1 MDREVATEKLIA
13 AGGVAVSP
21 LVAAVSASNLEVTT
35 RAIYVLQELVLSSDA
50 AASDA
55 AHAALEKIAEP
66 RLTSAARRA
75 RMTLARLDSVREER
89 AIQELRRLGASV
101 GDHLSDQAFGL
112 IEGYTVELGEG
123 WQGKLQDL
131 SRLRWLRDAGVV
143 VLQGPQVTDEW
154 LKCVASMTELSA
166 LVVKRA
172 HVSHEG
178 LKQLSAMPGL
188 SQLSLM
194 YVPISDEAIET
205 LRQLQGVRKL
215 KIYGG
220 NLTAAGVDTLRQA
233 LPNSDID
240 YRRGAFLGVGC
251 QDGTEGCTIYTV
263 RPSMLRKKPVC

>member
-1 MDREVATEKLIA
+1 
-13 AGGVAVSP
+13 
-21 LVAAVSASNLEVTT
+21 
-35 RAIYVLQELVLSSDA
+35 
-50 AASDA
+50 
-55 AHAALEKIAEP
+55 
-66 RLTSAARRA
+66 
-75 RMTLARLDSVREER
+75 MTLARLDSVREER

-240 YRRGAFLGVGC
+240 YRRGLLGRGLSGR
-251 QDGTEGCTIYTV
+251 DGRMRHLHGPSQQRCGKSRSVDERRDPRIRRAKGHGLQVVDGPHRGQYRRRHGDGQG
-263 RPSMLRKKPVC
+263 RP